1 MASSLSDVPPW
12 VAKWNL
18 RWLHRLLV
26 SSIGQKFIMGIT
38 GLLLC
43 GFLVGHLTGN
53 LLLYVGAEQ
62 FNEYA
67 EFLHHQKF
75 LPLIELGLL
84 LLFLAHLYLAVVTTQ
99 HNRAARSQNYY
110 RRESKQGTGL
120 IPAAPHSW
128 MFISGSVVLGF
139 VLLHLID
146 LRFALRPDFDYE
158 GLATPYATTV
168 AALSNPLSRMIYF
181 IGTIFLG
188 FHLSHGFGSAF
199 QSLGLSAP
207 KYKPLIQTA
216 SIAFAILIAGGFASL
231 VIFVPGIAEPP
242 TPAAMASPEA
252 PLAK

>member
-1 MASSLSDVPPW
+1 MASSVSDAPSW

-53 LLLYVGAEQ
+53 LLLYVGAKE

-67 EFLHHQKF
+67 DFLHHQKF

-84 LLFLAHLYLAVVTTQ
+84 CLFLAHLYLAVITTRQ
-99 HNRAARSQNYY
+99 NRAARAQNYY

-139 VLLHLID
+139 VLLHLAD
-146 LRFALRPDFDYE
+146 LRFALRPDFDYD

-168 AALSNPLSRMIYF
+168 AALSNPFSRMIYF

-207 KYKPLIQTA
+207 KYKSLIQAA
-216 SIAFAILIAGGFASL
+216 SIAFAVLIAGGFASL
-231 VIFVPGIAEPP
+231 VIFVPGIAKQP
-242 TPAAMASPEA
+242 TPAASAGAETA
-252 PLAK
+252 PAK